1 MADNNP
7 YLCFYGDDFTGST
20 DALDALHTAG
30 VAAVLVLDP
39 SQDVLSQF
47 PGVQAVG
54 LAGTSRAMSPV
65 EMDEE
70 LPRAFRWMAD
80 LKPRIIHYKVCSTFD
95 SSPQTGSIG
104 RSMEIALETL
114 GSGRVPIIVGSPR
127 LGRFV
132 AFGNL
137 FARSGSAPAIH
148 RIDRHPVMARHP
160 VTPMNEADL
169 RLHLKAQTD
178 LPIDHVSIADME
190 AGNWPAIDDELRA
203 ILFDTVSADH
213 LTAIGQWLDE
223 QDREK
228 PLFCVGSSAV
238 ETALSLIMAAR
249 PRHVRPAGM
258 ARASERGPILAVS
271 GSCSPITA
279 RQIDVAI
286 ASGFGPIPVS
296 AAALAGPDSMDE
308 ACAAATKAAL
318 AELAD
323 GRSAIVYTAHG
334 EPDLDTRVG
343 DARQRSEI
351 ERRIGIGL
359 GRILSATLGSIK
371 LNRVAVAG
379 GDTSG
384 TVTRA
389 LGVTALQ
396 IAAPISPGAPLCS
409 GLRRN
414 GGRIE
419 IALKG
424 GQMGSDDFFCRVRNR

>member
-20 DALDALHTAG
+20 DALDALHAAG

-39 SQDVLSQF
+39 SQEVLSQF

-54 LAGTSRAMSPV
+54 LAGTSRAMSPG
-65 EMDEE
+65 EMNEE

-104 RSMEIALETL
+104 RAMEIALETL
-114 GSGRVPIIVGSPR
+114 GRGLVPIIVGSPR

-148 RIDRHPVMARHP
+148 RIDRHPVMAQHP

-169 RLHLKAQTD
+169 RQHLKAQTNV
-178 LPIDHVSIADME
+178 PIDHVSIADIE
-190 AGNWPAIDDELRA
+190 AGNWPAFDDDIRA
-203 ILFDTVSADH
+203 ILFDTVSSNH
-213 LTAIGQWLDE
+213 LTAIGQWLAE

-238 ETALSLIMAAR
+238 ETALSPIMSSHSAQVRTTGKAR
-249 PRHVRPAGM
+249 L
-258 ARASERGPILAVS
+258 SDRGPILAVS
-271 GSCSPITA
+271 GSCSPVTA
-279 RQIDVAI
+279 HQIDVAI
-286 ASGFGPIPVS
+286 AAGFAPIPVS
-296 AAALAGPDSMDE
+296 AAALAGSGTADE
-308 ACAAATKAAL
+308 TCAAATNAAL

-323 GRSAIVYTAHG
+323 GRSVIVYTAHG
-334 EPDLDTRVG
+334 EPDFHTRAG
-343 DARQRSEI
+343 DAHQRSQM

-359 GRILSATLGSIK
+359 GRILGTAVSSIK
-371 LNRVAVAG
+371 LDRVAVAG

-389 LGVTALQ
+389 LGVTALE

-409 GLRRN
+409 GLRQN
-414 GGRIE
+414 GGRVE

-424 GQMGSDDFFCRVRNR
+424 GQMGSDDFFRRVRDL